1 MAEKKVAKVEEMTNE
16 QVDAYVD
23 GLVSKALVSLE
34 KFRRLDQDAVD
45 YIVAKCS
52 VAGLD
57 QHGVLAEAAIKETGR
72 GVFEDKAVKNL
83 FACEYVNSNL
93 RHLKTVGI
101 INEDPLTGIT
111 EIAEPVG
118 VVCGIIPTTNPTS
131 TVIFKSL
138 IALKTRNPI
147 IFSFHPSAQQCSKLA
162 AICMRDAAVAAGA
175 PEDCIQWLDLPTPSM
190 YATTSLMNND
200 GIATILATGGN
211 AMVKAAYS
219 CGKPALGVGAGNVPA
234 YLEKTCNIKR
244 AVNDVILSKS
254 FDNGMICAS
263 EQAAIIDHEIYDE
276 VINEMKRFK
285 VYFVNDKEKEAL
297 EKYMFGFA
305 SNSEGVENAK
315 LNPNIVGHSAYSIAL
330 EAGIKVPE
338 DTQILCAVCSE
349 VGPKEPLTREKL
361 SPVLAILK
369 ADSTE
374 DGIAKAAAMVE
385 FNGLGHSAAI
395 HTQNHDVTIE
405 FGKAC
410 KAIRIIENAPSTFG
424 GIGSVYNAFIPSL
437 TLGCGSYGRNS
448 VSNNVSAINLL
459 NIKRVGRRNNNMQWV
474 KLPPKIYFEKNS
486 IKYLIDMKE
495 MEKAMIVTDRGM
507 YNLGYVAKIE
517 DAIKRRRNKVD
528 IELFFDVEPDP
539 SVDTV
544 QKGVE
549 LMNKFNPDV
558 IIALGGGSSMD
569 AAKVMWLLHEHPEV
583 NFDDIK
589 QKFMDIRKRAF
600 KFPELGKKTR
610 LICIPTTS
618 GTGSEVTPFAVITDR
633 KENKKYPLTDY
644 ALTPTV
650 AIVDPEFAMSMPASI
665 AADTGV
671 DVLTHAVEAY
681 VSILASD
688 FTDGWAKQA
697 VKLVF
702 DYLERSVKN
711 GKNDPEAREKMHN
724 AATIAGMAFANAFLG
739 MNHSLAHKIGGEFHV
754 PHGRTNAILLPHV
767 IRYNGTVPTKLN
779 IWPKIENYKADVKY
793 MELAQLIGLNPK
805 TPAEGVE
812 MFAQACDELTGRV
825 GIPSNFASQG
835 ISKEDWEEAV
845 HRIAMNA
852 YEDQCSPANP
862 RMPMVKDMEQI
873 LRLTYSY
880 ERKTTKK

>member
-1 MAEKKVAKVEEMTNE
+1 MSEQKMEWTNE
-16 QVDAYVD
+16 EIDVHVDE
-23 GLVSKALVSLE
+23 LVQKALVALE
-34 KFRRLDQDAVD
+34 KFESFNQETVD

-57 QHGVLAEAAIKETGR
+57 QHGVLAEAAVKETGR

-83 FACEYVNSNL
+83 FACEYVTSNL

-101 INEDPLTGIT
+101 ISEDPLTGIT

-118 VVCGIIPTTNPTS
+118 VICGIIPTTNPTS

-147 IFSFHPSAQQCSKLA
+147 IFSFHPSAYECSVQA
-162 AICMRDAAVAAGA
+162 ATVIRDAAIAAGA
-175 PEDCIQWLDLPTPSM
+175 PEDCIQWLGMRSM
-190 YATTSLMNND
+190 YATSALMNHK

-234 YLEKTCNIKR
+234 YVEKTCVLKR
-244 AVNDVILSKS
+244 AVNDIVLSKS

-263 EQAAIIDHEIYDE
+263 EQAAIVDEEIYQDFKDE
-276 VINEMKRFK
+276 MCRFK
-285 VYFVNDKEKEAL
+285 VYFANEEEKAKL
-297 EKYMFGFA
+297 ENYMFGCTA
-305 SNSEGVENAK
+305 YSDHVNNAH
-315 LNPNIVGHSAYSIAL
+315 LNPAVVGKPVTWIAQQ
-330 EAGIKVPE
+330 AGFVVPE
-338 DTQILCAVCSE
+338 DTQIICAECQE
-349 VGPKEPLTREKL
+349 VGPNEPLTREKL
-361 SPVLAILK
+361 SPVLAVLK
-369 ADSTE
+369 ATSTE
-374 DGIAKAAAMVE
+374 DGIEKSAAMVE

-395 HTQNHDVTIE
+395 HTQDHDITVQ
-405 FGKAC
+405 FGLKC
-410 KAIRIIENAPSTFG
+410 KAIRVIENAPSTFG

-437 TLGCGSYGRNS
+437 TLGCGSYGHNS

-459 NIKRVGRRNNNMQWV
+459 NIKRIGRRNNNMQWV
-474 KLPPKIYFEKNS
+474 KLPPKVYFEKNS
-486 IKYLIDMKE
+486 IKYLRDMKE
-495 MEKAMIVTDRGM
+495 MEKAMIITDRGM

-517 DAIKRRRNKVD
+517 DVIRRRRNKVD
-528 IELFFDVEPDP
+528 LELFFDVEPDP
-539 SVDTV
+539 SIDTV
-544 QKGVE
+544 NEGVE
-549 LMNKFNPDV
+549 LMRKFQPDT

-569 AAKVMWLLHEHPEV
+569 AAKVMWLMYEHPEV

-600 KFPELGKKTR
+600 KFPELGKKAS

-618 GTGSEVTPFAVITDR
+618 GTGSEVTPFAVITD
-633 KENKKYPLTDY
+633 KAANKKYPLTDY
-644 ALTPTV
+644 SLTPTV

-665 AADTGV
+665 ASDTGI
-671 DVLTHAVEAY
+671 DVLTHAIEAY

-688 FTDGWAKQA
+688 FTDGLAKQA

-724 AATIAGMAFANAFLG
+724 AGTIAGMAFANAFLG
-739 MNHSLAHKIGGEFHV
+739 MNHSLAHKIGGEWHV
-754 PHGRTNAILLPHV
+754 PHGRTNGILLPHV
-767 IRYNGTVPTKLN
+767 IRYNGTIPTKLN
-779 IWPKIENYKADVKY
+779 IWPKIENYKADIKY

-812 MFAQACDELTGRV
+812 MFADACEELCKKV
-825 GIPSNFASQG
+825 GVPCNIKSQG
-835 ISKEDWEEAV
+835 IDADAWEESV
-845 HRIAMNA
+845 HRMAMNA
-852 YEDQCSPANP
+852 YEDQCTPANP
-862 RMPMVKDMEQI
+862 RMPMVHDMEAI
-873 LRLTYSY
+873 LRTIYDY
-880 ERKTTKK
+880 ESKF

>member
-305 SNSEGVENAK
+305 ANSEGVENAK

-330 EAGIKVPE
+330 EAGVKVPE

-600 KFPELGKKTR
+600 KFPELGKKTK

-812 MFAQACDELTGRV
+812 MFAQACDELTAKV

-873 LRLTYSY
+873 LRYTYSY
-880 ERKTTKK
+880 ERKATKK